1 MKLGIPSFDR
11 LLLESSYFILISKI
25 IYTWERYM
33 LIKRQSLGNPSF
45 KEMILYIKGTWNFL
59 QVESYH
65 FFLPNWVN
73 QKQDLLDHECQ
84 LGNPSAFSYRFKVLS
99 NLDTLSLRTTSADLP
114 FSRYAKLPNVPNKIL
129 NQKLP
134 TNHLTSEI
142 SKHGRL

>member
-1 MKLGIPSFDR
+1 MREVYVDKKAVTGKSQFQRNDTLYQGHLKL
-11 LLLESSYFILISKI
+11 SSSRIIS
-25 IYTWERYM
+25 
-33 LIKRQSLGNPSF
+33 
-45 KEMILYIKGTWNFL
+45 
-59 QVESYH
+59 

-84 LGNPSAFSYRFKVLS
+84 RGNPSAFSYRFKVLS